1 MARPS
6 AALDVRLR
14 APQQQL
20 IPVGRRAW
28 MAAGRCCC
36 CWACHA
42 GAPACASSHTSQA
55 LTAASPRR
63 TDRETG
69 PWSHSPAGTA
79 VGRPAHVSGL
89 GQNATIHTA
98 CDCCASARRLHP
110 GVPTTSA
117 ADPAHAASAAPS
129 DGRLTN
135 LKHGHA
141 ARAVCTP
148 ISRTPRGTA
157 PARGRRTMRC
167 SHACSAYPQQ
177 RHTCMPLSTDPH
189 VLLAASHTSHIAHL
203 PGPRRLASW
212 SQGDTGFQVDAERSK
227 KLLSM
232 GIPCSPVIRMR

>member
-42 GAPACASSHTSQA
+42 CAPACASSHTSQA

-63 TDRETG
+63 TDRETD

-89 GQNATIHTA
+89 GQSATIHTA

-110 GVPTTSA
+110 GVRHHFCRRPCPRGIRGTERWPSHQPKTWARSAGGRYALPSHARRAELRRLEADVRCAVAMRALRTRNNAILACRLRQIPMSSWPPRTPRTSHTSRV
-117 ADPAHAASAAPS
+117 HAAS
-129 DGRLTN
+129 RR
-135 LKHGHA
+135 GH
-141 ARAVCTP
+141 RVT
-148 ISRTPRGTA
+148 RGF
-157 PARGRRTMRC
+157 R
-167 SHACSAYPQQ
+167 
-177 RHTCMPLSTDPH
+177 
-189 VLLAASHTSHIAHL
+189 
-203 PGPRRLASW
+203 
-212 SQGDTGFQVDAERSK
+212 
-227 KLLSM
+227 
-232 GIPCSPVIRMR
+232 